1 MIQLQ
6 RIRRGVG
13 ARLASLGTARGGE
26 VLSFLVA
33 EVAPG
38 RLQVR
43 PVSLSL
49 EAIASDGD
57 QVVTDAVAAGLAQ
70 EPLDDPFAFFIS
82 ALAELVM
89 ADPSPGVGDVHGRPV
104 PVGEGIPDCVVAVE
118 RDRILDAHVLHGPA
132 DILDVP
138 FEREFWG
145 VDANHNQAVILVL
158 LSPRADVA
166 ERAQP
171 IDAGVG
177 PEVDENDLAPQVRR
191 GERGRVEPAGRP
203 VEARQVTLGGRQ
215 IRVGAVVTAEQ
226 AHATPPP
233 TSSTASAK
241 ACGAS
246 CGRLCL
252 IGPEMEATTV

>member
-1 MIQLQ
+1 MVQLQ

-13 ARLASLGTARGGE
+13 ARLADLGTRGGE
-26 VLSFLVA
+26 ILSFLVA
-33 EVAPG
+33 EIGLG

-43 PVSLSL
+43 PISLSL

-57 QVVTDAVAAGLAQ
+57 QVVTDASASGLAQ
-70 EPLDDPFAFFIS
+70 EPLDDPFALFVS
-82 ALAELVM
+82 ALAELVV
-89 ADPSPGVGDVHGRPV
+89 ADPSLGVGDVYGRPV
-104 PVGEGIPDCVVAVE
+104 SVGEGIPDGVVAVE
-118 RDRILDAHVLHGPA
+118 RDRVLDAHALHGPA

-138 FEREFWG
+138 FEREFRG
-145 VDANHNQAVILVL
+145 VDANHDQAVILVL
-158 LSPRADVA
+158 LSPRADIA

-177 PEVDENDLAPQVRR
+177 PEVHENDLVPQVRL

-203 VEARQVTLGGRQ
+203 VEAGQVTLGGRR
-215 IRVGAVVTAEQ
+215 IRAGAAVTAEQ

-233 TSSTASAK
+233 TSSTASTK

-252 IGPEMEATTV
+252 IGPEMEATTM